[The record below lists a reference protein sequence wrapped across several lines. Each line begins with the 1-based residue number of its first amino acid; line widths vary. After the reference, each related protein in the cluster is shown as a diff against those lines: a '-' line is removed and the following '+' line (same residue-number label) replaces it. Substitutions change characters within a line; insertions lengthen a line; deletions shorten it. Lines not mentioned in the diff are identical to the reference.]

1 MMVKVKVRGVD
12 DEGKEG
18 AMMVKV
24 KVRGDDGKGKG
35 RWW

>member
-12 DEGKEG
+12 DKGKEG

-35 RWW
+35 R